1 MPYCSVTAF
10 RSDSTSS
17 ISNIDLVRGTCLLL
31 KINRLEGVSLPS
43 NALLWSLCSGTTWV
57 GSCVSGCP
65 RVENTRDVD
74 AAA

>member
-17 ISNIDLVRGTCLLL
+17 ISNIDLVRMYLLVDKKQVGSCLF
-31 KINRLEGVSLPS
+31 PS

-65 RVENTRDVD
+65 RVENTRDV
-74 AAA
+74 AAAA